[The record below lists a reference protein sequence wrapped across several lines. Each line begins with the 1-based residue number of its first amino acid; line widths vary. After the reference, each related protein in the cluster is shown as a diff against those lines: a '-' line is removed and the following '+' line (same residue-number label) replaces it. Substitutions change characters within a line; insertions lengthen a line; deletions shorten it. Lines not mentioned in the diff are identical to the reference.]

1 MRPVSVNPEP
11 DATLRVEL
19 HGELDIA
26 HAEQILNEIQSA
38 IDSFLPRTV
47 RMDLS
52 GVTFIDSTGLGTL
65 VNSMKAAHEAGSGYE
80 LTHVPELVRSRL
92 RRTGL
97 WDVFG
102 LADEGDP
109 PS

>member
-19 HGELDIA
+19 RGELDIA

-38 IDSFLPRTV
+38 IDSFVPRTV

-97 WDVFG
+97 SDVFG
-102 LADEGDP
+102 LADEG
-109 PS
+109 